1 LMMKQHGKKAFFIF
15 RLTVSIGIMVYL
27 ITVFDWNKVIMVLTQ
42 LRIEYMWPA
51 PFLLILSFYFAGVR
65 WRALLTHFGIQ
76 LKARDGFVYY
86 LIGNFYNIMLP
97 GVIGGDVI
105 RVGICAAIK
114 KGSVA
119 NIALTALIE
128 RIFGML
134 VVLAVGTLAIL
145 LLPDPLRTAL
155 GTPVTVTMPLMT
167 AGAFLALIGG
177 GIFFFLMPSP
187 WFENNNNES
196 KIIQVL
202 LRVISKIKKISIPT
216 FFTVILWS
224 AFFQTSNIL
233 ASYFLA
239 KAINIDLPLALFFVV
254 FPIAYILTALPISLG
269 GLGVREGI
277 IALLLSRVGILPS
290 DAVMF
295 SFLVYFNWSFVSLL
309 GGVAQLVWDP
319 VFGVKK
325 VLAGAR
331 QDSGSLL

>member
-1 LMMKQHGKKAFFIF
+1 MIKQHGKKAFFIF

-42 LRIEYMWPA
+42 LRVEYIWPA

-65 WRALLTHFGIQ
+65 WSVLLTHFGVQ

-105 RVGICAAIK
+105 RVGVCAAIK
-114 KGSVA
+114 KRSVA

-128 RIFGML
+128 RIIGIL
-134 VVLAVGTLAIL
+134 VLLAVGTLAIL
-145 LLPDPLRTAL
+145 LLPGPLRTAL
-155 GTPVTVTMPLMT
+155 GKPVTVTMPLIT
-167 AGAFLALIGG
+167 VGAFLTLIGV
-177 GIFFFLMPSP
+177 GIFFSLMPSP
-187 WFENNNNES
+187 WLENDNNRS
-196 KIIQVL
+196 RIVQVL
-202 LRVISKIKKISIPT
+202 LRIISKIKEIPIPT
-216 FFTVILWS
+216 FFTVAVWS

-239 KAINIDLPLALFFVV
+239 KAINIDLPLVLFFVV
-254 FPIAYILTALPISLG
+254 FPITYILIVLPVSLG

-295 SFLVYFNWSFVSLL
+295 SFLVYFNWVFVSLL

-319 VFGVKK
+319 VFGIKK
-325 VLAGAR
+325 VVAGAR
-331 QDSGSLL
+331 QGSGSLL